1 MNNLITLID
10 SLTTF
15 PLWADIIF
23 LLLAVAIGIA
33 ILKPRSI
40 GIVIFIITALVGF
53 VMLVVG
59 GAFLFIASIIEK
71 MDD

>member
-23 LLLAVAIGIA
+23 LLLAVAIGTALLKLA
-33 ILKPRSI
+33 IK
-40 GIVIFIITALVGF
+40 IVIFIITALVGF

-59 GAFLFIASIIEK
+59 GAFLFIASLIEK